1 MAMFLGV
8 SLMQWASG
16 LAASL
21 APAVGVEP
29 FTAALLTVSV
39 MLLAGAGALW
49 KLPRAPLAG

>member
-1 MAMFLGV
+1 MFLGV

-21 APAVGVEP
+21 APTVGVEP

-39 MLLAGAGALW
+39 MLLAGALALW